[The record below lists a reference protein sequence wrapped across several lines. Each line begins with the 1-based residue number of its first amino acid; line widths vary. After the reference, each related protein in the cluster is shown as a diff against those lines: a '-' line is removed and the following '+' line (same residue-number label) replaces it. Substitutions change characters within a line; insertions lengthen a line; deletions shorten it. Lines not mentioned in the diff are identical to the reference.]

1 MKPNGGVRALRLEP
15 DGTGS
20 GAPNVIG
27 GSPVNYVA
35 NGIVGAMIAGG
46 VSLDIGPVPLRKRV
60 GEAMVQR
67 TEIKR

>member
-27 GSPVNYVA
+27 GSPVN
-35 NGIVGAMIAGG
+35 
-46 VSLDIGPVPLRKRV
+46 
-60 GEAMVQR
+60 
-67 TEIKR
+67 